1 MCDHLDSSA
10 LLHLNP
16 RELALHLRHA
26 SEKYSARTVSIHL
39 LEAIELEAL
48 PPTVFDT
55 FLTSVKPP
63 WPFNEAL
70 LQGHSKQVRFAAIQ
84 RFGKD
89 LKSAGW
95 EDAWQEVRG
104 TNDLL
109 DLFSRLSVLEVKEL
123 CNVIGHCPG
132 RSVVRN
138 HIERQRQ
145 ITELLQ
151 CLMSPLYPSSPYK
164 SNDQRPLHTHYAK
177 MVPACTSD
185 FVESLFR
192 HESHP
197 LLEALSKRM
206 LVQHHFELLRR
217 LVLNTISH
225 VDSTEGAA
233 ACSDL
238 DDILLGYIPSL
249 LRFAPSL
256 PVVEPRFS
264 SSMSLAVTML
274 ERITVDQESRFP
286 ESMFMS
292 VLMVPLMRRLQAHR
306 VDPSRMQHIVQLAAQ
321 YLQTHEH
328 ARAQLSLERGHLL
341 CYITR
346 AWSSAPSLFQECLT
360 VFISLLRGRAQR
372 DLSCYQVLLRQVT
385 KSQRYDLLRIICLH
399 SSEIRTNIDADD
411 ELKSVPIKRWPIF
424 IFEILQRDHSLCLL
438 RKLVRLSPEANF
450 LELPANRSAN
460 RTILSQARSAES
472 VFGDPHLLLAIL
484 EPKKKGFEHE
494 SQKDILE
501 TLKSKASKSRE
512 QTNRAFFAK
521 SAAFHAIASGS
532 LELYD
537 ETVQWTRR
545 FLRDAM
551 TVKAVYSPHATI
563 TEAGLAMLG
572 GVPDD
577 LVSCDTAEICER
589 ITKAN
594 TIMLNLL
601 DAAVTS
607 LREPSFYA
615 PDWYGPLSLFLNV
628 VVIRMNNVGRLKSHY
643 ELSEDGVYELLWR
656 PTIEMLL
663 KAEEIGLQHEPLNFN
678 SPHGPLGF
686 SRVDR
691 DIPLPTLPSTYR
703 FLGMLPLVNGA
714 FYFKLSL
721 DMPLFFPSIILSRTQ
736 ILVQLNF

>member
-1 MCDHLDSSA
+1 MGNIFDSST
-10 LLHLNP
+10 LLHMNP

-26 SEKYSARTVSIHL
+26 SDKYSARTVSTRL
-39 LEAIELEAL
+39 LEGIELELL
-48 PPTVFDT
+48 PPTVFDI
-55 FLTSVKPP
+55 FLTSVKSPC
-63 WPFNEAL
+63 PFNEAFS
-70 LQGHSKQVRFAAIQ
+70 QGQSKQVRYAVIQ
-84 RFGKD
+84 RFGRD
-89 LKSAGW
+89 LNGAGW
-95 EDAWQEVRG
+95 EDAWQEVGG
-104 TNDLL
+104 TKGLL
-109 DLFSRLSVLEVKEL
+109 DLLSRLSVLEVKEL

-138 HIERQRQ
+138 HIERQRR

-164 SNDQRPLHTHYAK
+164 SNDQRPLHGHYAK

-197 LLEALSKRM
+197 LLGALPKRM
-206 LVQHHFELLRR
+206 LVQYHFELLRR

-225 VDSTEGAA
+225 VDSIEGAA
-233 ACSDL
+233 TYSAL
-238 DDILLGYIPSL
+238 HDILLGYISSL

-264 SSMSLAVTML
+264 TSMSLAVTIL
-274 ERITVDQESRFP
+274 ERIAVDQESRFP
-286 ESMFMS
+286 ESMFMP
-292 VLMVPLMRRLQAHR
+292 VLIIPLMRRLQAHR
-306 VDPSRMQHIVQLAAQ
+306 VDPSRTQHIVQLAAQ
-321 YLQTHEH
+321 YLQRHKH

-341 CYITR
+341 CYITKT
-346 AWSSAPSLFQECLT
+346 WSSAPSLFQECLT
-360 VFISLLRGRAQR
+360 DFISLLRRHPLR
-372 DLSCYQVLLRQVT
+372 HLSYYQILLRQVT

-399 SSEIRTNIDADD
+399 ITEIRTNIDVDD
-411 ELKSVPIKRWPIF
+411 ELKSVPIRRWPIF
-424 IFEILQRDHSLCLL
+424 IFQILQRDHSLCLL
-438 RKLVRLSPEANF
+438 RKLIRLRPEANF
-450 LELPANRSAN
+450 LELPVN
-460 RTILSQARSAES
+460 RTILSQARLPES
-472 VFGDPHLLLAIL
+472 SFGDPHLLLAIL
-484 EPKKKGFEHE
+484 EPKKKSVELE
-494 SQKDILE
+494 SQRDILE

-512 QTNRAFFAK
+512 QTNRAFFAT

-551 TVKAVYSPHATI
+551 TVKAVYSPDATL
-563 TEAGLAMLG
+563 TEEGLAMLG

-577 LVSCDTAEICER
+577 LVSWDTAEICER

-628 VVIRMNNVGRLKSHY
+628 VLVRMNNASRLKSHF

-663 KAEEIGLQHEPLNFN
+663 KAEEIGLQYEPLNFN

-691 DIPLPTLPSTYR
+691 GIPLPTLPSTYR
-703 FLGMLPLVNGA
+703 FLGMLPLRPMVP
-714 FYFKLSL
+714 YIPKLSS
-721 DMPLFFPSIILSRTQ
+721 DMPYRFFHPVYNLECISS
-736 ILVQLNF
+736 FH

>member
-1 MCDHLDSSA
+1 MSNIFDSST
-10 LLHLNP
+10 LIHMSP

-26 SEKYSARTVSIHL
+26 SEKHSAGTVSTHL
-39 LEAIELEAL
+39 LEAIELQVL

-55 FLTSVKPP
+55 FMTSVKSPC
-63 WPFNEAL
+63 PFNEVL
-70 LQGHSKQVRFAAIQ
+70 SQGYSKQVRYAAIQ
-84 RFGKD
+84 RFGRD
-89 LKSAGW
+89 LKGAGW
-95 EDAWQEVRG
+95 EDAWHQVGG
-104 TNDLL
+104 TNGLL

-138 HIERQRQ
+138 PLERQGR

-151 CLMSPLYPSSPYK
+151 CLMTPLYPSSPYK
-164 SNDQRPLHTHYAK
+164 SNDQRPLHNHYAK

-197 LLEALSKRM
+197 LLESLSKRT
-206 LVQHHFELLRR
+206 LIQHHFELLRR
-217 LVLNTISH
+217 LVLDTISQ
-225 VDSTEGAA
+225 VDSMEGAA
-233 ACSDL
+233 AYSTL
-238 DDILLGYIPSL
+238 DDILLGYIPL
-249 LRFAPSL
+249 LLQFAPSF

-264 SSMSLAVTML
+264 ASMSLAVTIL
-274 ERITVDQESRFP
+274 EKITVDQKSRFP
-286 ESMFMS
+286 ESKFMS
-292 VLMVPLMRRLQAHR
+292 VLTVPLMRRLQAHR
-306 VDPSRMQHIVQLAAQ
+306 VDLSRTQQIVRFAVK
-321 YLQTHEH
+321 YLQIHER

-341 CYITR
+341 YYIAK
-346 AWSSAPSLFQECLT
+346 AWSSAPSLFQECLID
-360 VFISLLRGRAQR
+360 FISLLRGRAHG
-372 DLSCYQVLLRQVT
+372 DLSRYQVLLRQVT

-399 SSEIRTNIDADD
+399 STEIRTNIDVDD
-411 ELKSVPIKRWPIF
+411 ELKSVPIKRWPVF
-424 IFEILQRDHSLCLL
+424 IFQILQRDHSLCLL

-450 LELPANRSAN
+450 LELPFN
-460 RTILSQARSAES
+460 RTILSQARLLGSF
-472 VFGDPHLLLAIL
+472 VGDPHLLFAIL
-484 EPKKKGFEHE
+484 EPKKKGVEHE
-494 SQKDILE
+494 SWKDILE

-512 QTNRAFFAK
+512 QTNRASFAT

-551 TVKAVYSPHATI
+551 TVKAVYSPDATL
-563 TEAGLAMLG
+563 TEEGLAMLG

-577 LVSCDTAEICER
+577 LVSWDTAEICDR

-594 TIMLNLL
+594 IIMLNLL

-628 VVIRMNNVGRLKSHY
+628 VLIRMNNAGRLKSHY

-703 FLGMLPLVNGA
+703 FLGMLPLGSMVP
-714 FYFKLSL
+714 YI
-721 DMPLFFPSIILSRTQ
+721 P
-736 ILVQLNF
+736 NFH